1 MISWNFLLAL
11 ACITGLYLLYKE
23 WTRRRRAHLP
33 GRLAASLLAV
43 ASLLAMA
50 YPHTETDRGVEKIV
64 LLTDGFTRDSV
75 DRFLQNNQ
83 PVAIFS
89 TNGVK
94 KNVFP
99 GHVVLP
105 VNFWKT
111 FAASYPGH
119 AIDVFGNGLDKDAL
133 QALHSRP
140 IVLHANP
147 VLFAIDHVHW
157 KQHLQTGEPLNVQ
170 GHCENHSAGKIKLAL
185 QAFGSIKD
193 TAVIE
198 PGQERDFVLSTIPLH
213 TGNAIYSL
221 LVIAGN
227 DTTRQEPVPVSVDII
242 TPLKL
247 LIISVAPDFENTY
260 LKNYLSQQGYPV
272 ALSTVISTNKTNQ
285 QFINT
290 AVQKA
295 SLLSSSYLTQFDVLL
310 TDAETLEKMS
320 KQEKAILASVVQSAG
335 TGLLIK
341 MDTTA
346 KRGDF
351 YTSFFPVKT
360 LQQRQSGFFL
370 REAASDSNRY
380 KIKITDPAC
389 IAYSNGT
396 QPLLLDEQ
404 SNIFASATQYGNGK
418 IIASTLSN
426 TYSLALAG
434 DMSAYQ
440 RIWSLLLSTASKK
453 TFPAASWLIDPF
465 IPPAGTSIYLQ
476 AITNKGMLR
485 EAIVQD
491 DRIYLQQTRG
501 LPFQY
506 NGIYWP
512 AAAGWQSILL
522 PGDTSYTWY
531 AYKTDD
537 WKSITAYANRQQTAL
552 YAKRYP
558 AAENEPGAANS
569 FTVNGYLLILL
580 LFLAS
585 CAFLW
590 VEQKRG

>member
-1 MISWNFLLAL
+1 LISWNFLLAL
-11 ACITGLYLLYKE
+11 ACITGLYILYKE
-23 WTRRRRAHLP
+23 WTRRRRARLP

-50 YPHTETDRGVEKIV
+50 YPHAETNRGVEKIV
-64 LLTDGFTRDSV
+64 LLTDGFVKDSV
-75 DRFLQNNQ
+75 DRFLRNNQ
-83 PVAIFS
+83 PVVIFS
-89 TNGVK
+89 TIAVK

-105 VNFWKT
+105 VIFWKT

-119 AIDVFGNGLDKDAL
+119 AIDVFGNGLGKEAL

-140 IVLHANP
+140 IVFHANP
-147 VLFAIDHVHW
+147 VVFAIDHVYW
-157 KQHLQTGEPLNVQ
+157 KQQLQTGQALNVQ

-193 TAVIE
+193 TALIA
-198 PGQERDFVLSTIPLH
+198 PGQGRDFVLSTIPLH
-213 TGNAIYSL
+213 TGNAVYSL
-221 LVIAGN
+221 LTIAGN
-227 DTTRQEPVPVSVDII
+227 DTIRQEPVPVSVDL
-242 TPLKL
+242 TAPLKL
-247 LIISVAPDFENTY
+247 LIISAAPDFENTY

-295 SLLSSSYLTQFDVLL
+295 SLLSSSYLAQFDVLL

-320 KQEKAILASVVQSAG
+320 KQEKAIFASAVQSAG

-346 KRGDF
+346 KRADF

-360 LQQRQSGFFL
+360 LQQKQSKFFL
-370 REAASDSNRY
+370 RESASDSNRY

-396 QPLLLDEQ
+396 QPILLDEQ

-434 DMSAYQ
+434 DMNAYQ

-465 IPPAGTSIYLQ
+465 IPPTGKSIYLQ
-476 AITNKGMLR
+476 ANANKGMLR
-485 EAIVQD
+485 EAVVQD

-512 AAAGWQSILL
+512 AAAGWQSILMA
-522 PGDTSYTWY
+522 GDTSYTWY

-537 WKSITAYANRQQTAL
+537 WKSIATYASRQQTAL

-558 AAENEPGAANS
+558 AVISESGAANS
-569 FTVNGYLLILL
+569 FTVNGHLLILL